1 MLRPLPTLNPPRR
14 PPAAFARHL
23 PASAAI
29 GWLAAGWAD
38 YRAAPGPSLA
48 YGVFLLLLS
57 LTVLAALRAAGLLY
71 LALPAIAGFLIVGPF
86 LALGL
91 YAKGR
96 ARMEGRALSLRGMVL
111 IRPASGAQIAY
122 AGLMLGLLV
131 VFWLRAA
138 DLLYA
143 LFFGLAPFPGATEA
157 LWNVVATPQGW
168 ALIGVGSAV
177 GGLFAAFAFAI
188 SLFSIPMLLA
198 ERRDALTAMGMSFA
212 MTVQNLR
219 SALAWGAIVAAGLTV
234 SAATGL
240 LGLIIVFPVLGYGTW
255 HAWCA
260 IGAGN
265 ARP

>member
-1 MLRPLPTLNPPRR
+1 MLRPLPALNPPLR
-14 PPAAFARHL
+14 PPLAFARDL
-23 PASAAI
+23 PARAAF

-38 YRAAPGPSLA
+38 FRAAPGPSLA
-48 YGVFLLLLS
+48 YGLFLLS
-57 LTVLAALRAAGLLY
+57 LSLAVLAMLHAAGLLY

-91 YAKGR
+91 YAKSR
-96 ARMEGRALSLRGMVL
+96 ARMEKRELSLLGMVL
-111 IRPASGAQIAY
+111 VRPESGAQVAY

-131 VFWLRAA
+131 FFWLRAA

-143 LFFGLAPFPGATEA
+143 LFFGLAPFPGAEEA
-157 LWNVVATPQGW
+157 LINVLTTPRGW

-188 SLFSIPMLLA
+188 SLFSIPMLMA

-219 SALAWGAIVAAGLTV
+219 PVLAWGAIVALGLAL
-234 SAATGL
+234 AAVTGL

-260 IGAGN
+260 INAGR
-265 ARP
+265 AQA